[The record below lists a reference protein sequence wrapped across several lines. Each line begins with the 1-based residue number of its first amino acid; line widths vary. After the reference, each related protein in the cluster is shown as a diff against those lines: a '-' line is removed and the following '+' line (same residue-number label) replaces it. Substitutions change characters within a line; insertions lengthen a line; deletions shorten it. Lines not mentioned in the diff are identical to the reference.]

1 MATITKR
8 NNSYLIRSSCGYD
21 INGTQIIKSITWKP
35 APGMT
40 QKNLDK
46 ELQRQGFLFDEKCRT
61 GQFLDGNIRFAEF
74 ADKWLI
80 DHADKQLRV
89 TTVAGYR
96 KLLIPIKQA
105 IGHQKIGEI
114 QPHHLMEFYNN
125 LREDGIR
132 QSIKYC
138 SSVDI
143 NKILSERKM
152 TKEAL
157 SKKSLLSVRT
167 IYAVCSG
174 DNVDKKSAEK
184 VSVALDLKFTDLFKP
199 EDDALTTISENTI
212 KHYHALISAIL
223 EKAVKW
229 QLIFSN
235 PCERVEPPKAKKN
248 ESRYLDEDQT
258 ADLLSCLV
266 CEPLQY
272 RTMITLLLYS
282 GLRRGELCGLEWS
295 DVDFKQNTID
305 VNKASMYLKGKGT
318 FDDETKTHSS
328 QRVIKLPPAI
338 IDLLREHH
346 LEQMKTTI
354 KLSET
359 WVHSN
364 KLFTQWDG
372 KPIHPSTISNW
383 FARFIKKNNL
393 PSVSIHSLRHT
404 NATLLIAGGTD
415 IRTVSKRLGHAQT
428 STTTNI
434 YAHAIKSADERA
446 AELLGDILKP
456 SKAKVIKA

>member
-8 NNSYLIRSSCGYD
+8 NDSYRIRVSCGYD
-21 INGTQIIKSITWKP
+21 INGSQITKSITWTP
-35 APGMT
+35 PPGMT
-40 QKNLDK
+40 KKNLDK
-46 ELQRQGFLFDEKCRT
+46 ELQRQAFIFEEKCRT

-74 ADKWLI
+74 ADKWFT
-80 DHADKQLRV
+80 DHADKQLRA

-96 KLLIPIKQA
+96 QLLIPIIQA
-105 IGHQKIGEI
+105 IGHQKIGDI

-125 LREDGIR
+125 LREEGIR
-132 QSIKYC
+132 RSLKYC
-138 SSVDI
+138 SAVDI
-143 NKILSERKM
+143 NNLLSERKM

-157 SKKSLLSVRT
+157 SKKASLSVRT

-174 DNVDKKSAEK
+174 DNVDKRSAEK
-184 VSVALDLKFTDLFKP
+184 VSVALDIKFKELFKP

-235 PCERVEPPKAKKN
+235 PCERVEPPKAKRK
-248 ESRYLDEDQT
+248 EARYLDEDQT
-258 ADLLSCLV
+258 VDLLSYLDG
-266 CEPLQY
+266 EPLQY

-295 DVDFKQNTID
+295 DVDFKQNIID
-305 VNKASMYLKGKGT
+305 INKASLYLKGKGT

-328 QRVIKLPPAI
+328 QRVIKLPPAV

-346 LEQMKTTI
+346 LEQMKTAI
-354 KLSET
+354 QLSDT

-364 KLFTQWDG
+364 KLFTQWNG
-372 KPIHPSTISNW
+372 KPIHPNTISNW
-383 FARFIKKNNL
+383 FALFIKKNNL
-393 PSVSIHSLRHT
+393 PDVSIHSLRHT

-428 STTTNI
+428 STTTNV

-456 SKAKVIKA
+456 SKEKAKKA